1 MSDDSLGFD
10 PVDDE
15 LRRRLGAAG
24 PRPGDPDVTLGAL
37 RPRYRR
43 AKRRHQLVVA
53 AGSACVVAVLIGVG
67 AAVVS
72 AGGSDPQNVRI
83 PPANSST
90 PTSPVPSTVDSTPP
104 TDRGAGP
111 ERRRRRGA
119 RSDRPG
125 RRDVDGAGRADD
137 AHVRVERWQRH
148 REGRQRRAVDRVD
161 AGCQRILGGE
171 ARHGARS
178 CGSPLHEQHDRMA
191 DPRRPRQR
199 SAGGGDHPALIA
211 KPSWVLVRVL
221 CTQPRRAP

>member
-53 AGSACVVAVLIGVG
+53 AGSACVVAALIGVG
-67 AAVVS
+67 AAIVS

-90 PTSPVPSTVDSTPP
+90 STSPVPSTVGSTPP
-104 TDRGAGP
+104 PPTAAPGPNGA
-111 ERRRRRGA
+111 
-119 RSDRPG
+119 
-125 RRDVDGAGRADD
+125 
-137 AHVRVERWQRH
+137 
-148 REGRQRRAVDRVD
+148 D
-161 AGCQRILGGE
+161 AGVTGPTGPATATSTAPAAPITKTYN
-171 ARHGARS
+171 
-178 CGSPLHEQHDRMA
+178 
-191 DPRRPRQR
+191 
-199 SAGGGDHPALIA
+199 SAGGSVTVKLENGSLSIVSTQAAAGYSEERHDTGPDR
-211 KPSWVLVRVL
+211 VEVRFTSNTPEWRIRVDVVNGQPVEQI
-221 CTQPRRAP
+221 TQH